1 MSKLINFKEEP
12 IFSLLKSMLQDMTT
26 GKNIIFATDLYTGN
40 ARDEISHDYLV
51 SNLTE
56 YNVCPRVEKDK
67 GLQGDRTRE
76 KAEVFTPSWICN
88 KMNNH
93 CDAEWFGYEHV
104 FNYEEERSWKVN
116 NDVIVFP
123 KGKSWKDYLLSKR
136 LEITCG
142 EAPYIVSR
150 YDAATGDIIDINM
163 RIGILDRKL
172 RVITE
177 NVPTEKEWVKW
188 AFKAYESVYGYEF
201 QGDNLLI
208 ARVNLVLTFVD
219 YLNFVWH
226 REPTKAELSKLVKII
241 VWNFWQMDGI
251 TGTVPFGKP
260 QEEFHQMTFW
270 DFEQGINDTEPEQM
284 DCKIYDWVNKEEVTY
299 RSIKG

>member
-1 MSKLINFKEEP
+1 
-12 IFSLLKSMLQDMTT
+12 
-26 GKNIIFATDLYTGN
+26 
-40 ARDEISHDYLV
+40 
-51 SNLTE
+51 
-56 YNVCPRVEKDK
+56 
-67 GLQGDRTRE
+67 
-76 KAEVFTPSWICN
+76 
-88 KMNNH
+88 MNNH

-123 KGKSWKDYLLSKR
+123 KGKSWKDYVLSKR

-299 RSIKG
+299 RSTISSITSMASIFNGCVSSLRALNICLNENVSFGLCWKRFCSSSLTCFFPNRLPPLFFPIDLYFSSLPQRYNKFLK

>member
-123 KGKSWKDYLLSKR
+123 KGKSWKDYVLSKR

>member
-1 MSKLINFKEEP
+1 M
-12 IFSLLKSMLQDMTT
+12 
-26 GKNIIFATDLYTGN
+26 
-40 ARDEISHDYLV
+40 V

-123 KGKSWKDYLLSKR
+123 KGKSWKDYVLSKR